1 MSAFCVFGISRD
13 QCKKRA
19 KEVVSAYDEKRRPL
33 AADEYVKRIEEFTQE
48 LFDEMERKKQ
58 ISPAFDAPQF
68 CEDWISVGLRSGSIK
83 WPEIMVRGQK
93 VDKKGNKVV
102 NKKGN
107 PVMAWLP
114 YKPQVRKAA

>member
-1 MSAFCVFGISRD
+1 MSAFCVFGISRE

-19 KEVVSAYDEKRRPL
+19 KEEVGTYDNANEYTQRL
-33 AADEYVKRIEEFTQE
+33 AEVAQS
-48 LFDEMERKKQ
+48 LFDTVTRKRQ

-68 CEDWISVGLRSGSIK
+68 CEDWINVGLHADAIK

-102 NKKGN
+102 NKKGA
-107 PVMAWLP
+107 PIMTWLP
-114 YKPQVRKAA
+114 YKPEVRKAA